1 MWAAQTP
8 QGFLVK
14 TLRKAHIMAIENNWK
29 VTDDASLFEILNWKV
44 KIIEGNSSNI
54 KITSPLDLK
63 IAKLFLK
70 NFQ

>member
-8 QGFLVK
+8 QGFLVNS
-14 TLRKAHIMAIENNWK
+14 LRKAHIMAIENNWE
-29 VTDDASLFEILNWKV
+29 VTDDASLFEFLNWEV

-54 KITSPLDLK
+54 KITSPIDLK